1 MERVGSYLS
10 YRGTRLADQAIEN
23 RAEADSIEL
32 ESNSTTNRRWKIRL
46 TCGPLRQRNKGREQQ
61 QLRLLGRPTRA
72 RERKGETSSAPT
84 AHQRE
89 GRNGQPARV
98 GFQAAEQ
105 QVRLFSFP
113 FSFLFSFKFVSKTI
127 LK

>member
-46 TCGPLRQRNKGREQQ
+46 TCGPMRQRNKGRERWL
-61 QLRLLGRPTRA
+61 LRLLGRPTRTWQG
-72 RERKGETSSAPT
+72 RESRSAGEVDYAAASGGPNK
-84 AHQRE
+84 E
-89 GRNGQPARV
+89 GEGA
-98 GFQAAEQ
+98 GWLAASWATKPK
-105 QVRLFSFP
+105 R
-113 FSFLFSFKFVSKTI
+113 
-127 LK
+127 